1 MCYCQ
6 LEVKMMNILDWNTY
20 LNHLREMIDNLKRPL
35 EYTDVTL
42 NCENSEE
49 FKVHKIVLSACSP
62 AFRGIIRNLKKNI
75 PVLYLKG
82 IKQQE
87 MDSVLESVFL
97 DLAKYH
103 EERMKE
109 FSSMAKNFETKTR
122 KVEISSKDEVSE
134 PNDSMM
140 MLDYDKNLEGFTV
153 DFLSNTM
160 DIKEDHDTQIAIN
173 KDENN
178 QKFACS
184 QCDKAYGGIG
194 GRASLQRHVKATHEG
209 FRYSCN
215 ECDKH
220 YTDQSALRI
229 HNNTVHNPIEC
240 KECPFITATTKRLE
254 EHIQKVHEGVRYP
267 CNKCDV
273 IAASQGQLNR
283 HIQSNHAHSPQKHN
297 LSIDT
302 MNTPV
307 AKKAKVLYPTTLNT
321 PVAEKLKVL
330 NPTESDVSKSVPT
343 YKMPKQITMT
353 KVPAYKPPKQ
363 ITQNRQI
370 SFSRI

>member
-1 MCYCQ
+1 
-6 LEVKMMNILDWNTY
+6 
-20 LNHLREMIDNLKRPL
+20 
-35 EYTDVTL
+35 
-42 NCENSEE
+42 
-49 FKVHKIVLSACSP
+49 
-62 AFRGIIRNLKKNI
+62 
-75 PVLYLKG
+75 
-82 IKQQE
+82 
-87 MDSVLESVFL
+87 
-97 DLAKYH
+97 
-103 EERMKE
+103 
-109 FSSMAKNFETKTR
+109 
-122 KVEISSKDEVSE
+122 
-134 PNDSMM
+134 
-140 MLDYDKNLEGFTV
+140 
-153 DFLSNTM
+153 M
-160 DIKEDHDTQIAIN
+160 DIKENHDTKITTV

-178 QKFACS
+178 RRFACN
-184 QCDKAYGGIG
+184 QCDKAYS
-194 GRASLQRHVKATHEG
+194 AETSLQRHVKATHEG

-229 HNNTVHNPIEC
+229 HNKTVHNPIEC

-283 HIQSNHAHSPQKHN
+283 HIQSNHTHSPQKHN

-330 NPTESDVSKSVPT
+330 NPTDSDVSKSVPT
-343 YKMPKQITMT
+343 YKMPKRITMT